1 MHPELDDACGRARAA
16 DRPEQASHP
25 VRGPGCP
32 ARVAVAGV
40 EEEERVPA
48 ELEKAAAVGVRD
60 LEQRRERR
68 VHDVRDLLGAWLPE
82 RRELL
87 RHRGEPRDVDEGQRA
102 LDLRHVRSG
111 PSRSQSSVRR
121 GTNGTSSRIEPA
133 EGPELVAVMFG
144 ILPEREDAD
153 ERRIRSPRGVVP
165 EQMQTQPEEQTVAT
179 WSLQTVAGHNVAI
192 ARSGFRWS
200 VVARG
205 SEVVSASLDDAL
217 RQTLARLDAAG

>member
-1 MHPELDDACGRARAA
+1 
-16 DRPEQASHP
+16 
-25 VRGPGCP
+25 
-32 ARVAVAGV
+32 
-40 EEEERVPA
+40 
-48 ELEKAAAVGVRD
+48 
-60 LEQRRERR
+60 
-68 VHDVRDLLGAWLPE
+68 
-82 RRELL
+82 
-87 RHRGEPRDVDEGQRA
+87 
-102 LDLRHVRSG
+102 
-111 PSRSQSSVRR
+111 
-121 GTNGTSSRIEPA
+121 
-133 EGPELVAVMFG
+133 MFE
-144 ILPEREDAD
+144 ILPEREDAH